1 MIMPYSFTYFK
12 PEVKEWFISN
22 VPISYRVLDVGPG
35 IGTYSDILRSSGY
48 KLDAIEIFEPY
59 IEKYNLKEKYDN
71 VYIGDITLFNIDDY
85 DFIILGDVLEHL
97 KVDDAVN
104 LINSI
109 INSGKECLVAVP
121 YKMEQ
126 GEHEGNIYETHHQPD
141 LTIDVMKERY
151 SKLECIYNNEYYGYY
166 TYINIKFEKA
176 YVLYANASYFDT
188 VLSCVKSIKTFSD
201 VPVIVYMLNSKLK
214 IDGALT
220 INWECDVDIIHKQKY
235 IDRTNDKVYKLLIQ
249 RPLIVKDALMNHA
262 KSVAYIDAD
271 SVATKYVDNIFTM
284 FDNKSVH
291 PYFVEGMYE
300 YLLIN
305 GKGGAI
311 NKNDLSTTLEHPA
324 CELFNV
330 NQYVRQ
336 KYRQT
341 GYFVSGQNCIEFL
354 DEWYNMCIHPEVL
367 AHHTH
372 YAPYHEETIVNV
384 LLWKK
389 NIHIGLPYIY
399 INGSYDTINEVY
411 DTIGFNGKDN
421 TVREWVKIPKTK
433 SNLLFFHGE
442 KDSVIMNKMIAKLN
456 SKLKILFLAPHLST
470 GGMPAFLLKRIEA
483 LKSNNDVEIFVVEYQ
498 CYSIDYVVQRNQI
511 MNIVN
516 PNFRTLWENKM
527 ELFDVI
533 NDWKPDVIHIDEMSE
548 RLDREMVTKL
558 YSNKRSYRIVE
569 TCHDVSFNPNDK
581 MFHPDAY
588 AFCTPHHLKTF
599 NNTISYK
606 QVIEFPIE
614 DLKNKKCIWDEAMMD
629 LDFDF
634 SKEHVVNVGLW
645 TSGKNQKEAVELAR
659 QMPDVQFHFIGNMAP
674 NFRDYWHPII
684 LDLPDNCKIW
694 GERDDVY
701 KFLMASDVFMFNSTW
716 ECNPLVIR
724 EAIGH
729 ECKILARDLPQY
741 CGMFDGYITPIGDNL
756 KQQLEQALEEPVTY
770 TIPTNQFI
778 NFRDN
783 HIALYKQVVSS
794 ATQMSNVSINQH
806 FVNNPFLEIKGTSDS
821 VFKIC
826 FYDEH
831 NILQYENTIKANH
844 WVKLN
849 RQWYTKWST
858 KVWENDEVIYNN
870 VLSLE
875 NKRVYIAFDS
885 SSLGD
890 TIAWIPYCLEFKNKH
905 NCDVIVSTFHNY
917 LFESVYPELEFIKPG
932 TPVSNIYAQY
942 NLGWHYDINKEPA
955 LPNTIKLQQAATNI
969 LGLDFEEIKPRI
981 AFTSSNKF
989 DSKYVTI
996 ATNST
1001 AGCKFWTKEGW
1012 QEVINFL
1019 VNKGYKVINVSK
1031 EKNPFDNC
1039 TQLEDYSMNNTI
1051 NTIYYSE
1058 FFIGLSSG
1066 LSWLAWALGKQVV
1079 MIANFSEK
1087 DHEFSCIRITND
1099 TLCHG
1104 CWNSPNEKFDKGDWD
1119 WCPRHKNTPRHFEC
1133 HRGISSNDV
1142 IIKLPL

>member
-1 MIMPYSFTYFK
+1 MPYSFTYFK

-48 KLDAIEIFEPY
+48 KLDAVEIFEPY

-97 KVDDAVN
+97 KMDDAIK

-121 YKMEQ
+121 YTMEQ

-141 LTIDVMKERY
+141 LTIEVMKERY

-176 YVLYANASYFDT
+176 YVLYANAAYFDT

-201 VPVIVYMLNSKLK
+201 VPIIVYMLNSKLK

-220 INWECDVDIIHKQKY
+220 INWECDIDVIHKQKY
-235 IDRTNDKVYKLLIQ
+235 IDRTNDEVYKLLIQ
-249 RPLIVKDALMNHA
+249 RPLIVKDALMNYA

-291 PYFVEGMYE
+291 PYFVEGMYD

-305 GKGGAI
+305 GRGGAASR
-311 NKNDLSTTLEHPA
+311 KDLSTTLEHPA

-354 DEWYNMCIHPEVL
+354 DEWYAMCTHPEVL
-367 AHHTH
+367 ANHTH

-399 INGSYDTINEVY
+399 MNGSYDTINEVY
-411 DTIGFNGKDN
+411 DTIGFNGEDN

-442 KDSVIMNKMIAKLN
+442 KDSTIMNKMIAKLN

-483 LKSNNDVEIFVVEYQ
+483 LQTSGNIDILVVEYQ
-498 CYSIDYVVQRNQI
+498 CYSLDYVVQREQI
-511 MNIVN
+511 KNLV
-516 PNFRTLWENKM
+516 PVHTLYEDKN
-527 ELFDVI
+527 ELFQI
-533 NDWKPDVIHIDEMSE
+533 IQQFKPDVIHIDEMSE

-558 YSNKRSYRIVE
+558 YSTDREYRIVE
-569 TCHDVSFNPNDK
+569 TCHDVSFTPDDK
-581 MFHPDAY
+581 IFHPDAY

-599 NNTISYK
+599 NNTNSYK

-614 DLKNKKCIWDEAMMD
+614 DLKNKKCIWDEAMFD

-659 QMPDVQFHFIGNMAP
+659 QMPDVQFHFVGNMAP
-674 NFRDYWHPII
+674 NFRDYWYPII
-684 LDLPDNCKIW
+684 LNLPDNCKIW

-701 KFLMASDVFMFNSTW
+701 KFLMASDVFMFNSTL

-741 CGMFDGYITPIGDNL
+741 CGMFDEYITPIGDDL
-756 KQQLEQALEEPVTY
+756 KQQLEEALEQPVTY

-794 ATQMSNVSINQH
+794 TIQMSNVTIVNN
-806 FVNNPFLEIKGTSDS
+806 FVSNPFLEIKGTSNS
-821 VFKIC
+821 VFKVC

-831 NILQYENTIKANH
+831 DVLQYQNTIKANH
-844 WVKLN
+844 WVRLN
-849 RQWYTKWST
+849 RQWYTKWTT
-858 KVWENDEVIYNN
+858 KVWENDKLIFNQ
-870 VLSLE
+870 SLNAY

-932 TPVSNIYAQY
+932 TSVSNIYAQY
-942 NLGWHYDINKEPA
+942 TLGWHYDLDKEPA
-955 LPNTIKLQQAATNI
+955 LPNTIPLQQTATNI
-969 LGLDFEEIKPRI
+969 LGLDYQEIKPRI
-981 AFTSSNKF
+981 AFIPRNNLYG
-989 DSKYVTI
+989 KYVTI

-1012 QEVINFL
+1012 QEVINHL
-1019 VNKGYKVINVSK
+1019 VKEGYKVINVSK

-1039 TQLEDYSMNNTI
+1039 TQIEDYSMDNTI

-1066 LSWLAWALGKQVV
+1066 LSWMAWALGKQVV
-1079 MIANFSEK
+1079 MIANFSDK
-1087 DHEFSCIRITND
+1087 DHEFKCIRITN
-1099 TLCHG
+1099 TNVCHG
-1104 CWNSPNEKFDKGDWD
+1104 CWNDANEKFDKGDWD

>member
-48 KLDAIEIFEPY
+48 KLDAVEIFEPY

-97 KVDDAVN
+97 KMDDAIK

-121 YKMEQ
+121 YTMEQ

-141 LTIDVMKERY
+141 LTIEVMKERY

-176 YVLYANASYFDT
+176 YVLYANAAYFDT

-201 VPVIVYMLNSKLK
+201 VPIIVYMLNSKLK

-220 INWECDVDIIHKQKY
+220 INWECDIDVIHKQKY
-235 IDRTNDKVYKLLIQ
+235 IDRTNDGVYKLLIQ
-249 RPLIVKDALMNHA
+249 RPLIVKDALMNYA

-291 PYFVEGMYE
+291 PYFVEGMYD

-305 GKGGAI
+305 GRGGAASR
-311 NKNDLSTTLEHPA
+311 KDLSTTLEHPA

-354 DEWYNMCIHPEVL
+354 DEWYAMCTHPEVL
-367 AHHTH
+367 ANHTH

-399 INGSYDTINEVY
+399 MNGSYDTINEVY
-411 DTIGFNGKDN
+411 DTIGFNGEDN

-442 KDSVIMNKMIAKLN
+442 KDSTIMNKMIAKLN

-483 LKSNNDVEIFVVEYQ
+483 LQTSGNIDILVVEYQ
-498 CYSIDYVVQRNQI
+498 CYSLDYVVQREQI
-511 MNIVN
+511 KNLV
-516 PNFRTLWENKM
+516 PVHTLYEDKN
-527 ELFDVI
+527 ELFQI
-533 NDWKPDVIHIDEMSE
+533 IQQFKPDVIHIDEMSE

-558 YSNKRSYRIVE
+558 YSTDREYRIVE
-569 TCHDVSFNPNDK
+569 TCHDVSFTPDDK
-581 MFHPDAY
+581 IFHPDAY

-599 NNTISYK
+599 SNTTSYK

-659 QMPDVQFHFIGNMAP
+659 QMPNVQFHFVGNMAP
-674 NFRDYWHPII
+674 NFREYWYPII
-684 LDLPDNCKIW
+684 LNLPDNCKIW

-729 ECKILARDLPQY
+729 ECKILARNLPQY
-741 CGMFDGYITPIGDNL
+741 CGMFDEYITPIGDDL
-756 KQQLEQALEEPVTY
+756 KQQLEEALEQPVTY
-770 TIPTNQFI
+770 TIPADGFI
-778 NFRDN
+778 NFRDD

-794 ATQMSNVSINQH
+794 TIQMSNVTIVHN
-806 FVNNPFLEIKGTSDS
+806 FVNNPFLEIKGTSNS
-821 VFKIC
+821 VFKVC

-831 NILQYENTIKANH
+831 DVLQYQNTIKANH
-844 WVKLN
+844 WVRLN
-849 RQWYTKWST
+849 RQWYTKWTT
-858 KVWENDEVIYNN
+858 KVWENDKLIFNQ
-870 VLSLE
+870 SLNAY

-932 TPVSNIYAQY
+932 TSVSNIYAQY
-942 NLGWHYDINKEPA
+942 TLGWHYDLDKEPA
-955 LPNTIKLQQAATNI
+955 LPNTIPLQQTATNI
-969 LGLDFEEIKPRI
+969 LGLDYQEIKPRI
-981 AFTSSNKF
+981 AFIPRNNLYG
-989 DSKYVTI
+989 KYVTI

-1012 QEVINFL
+1012 QEVINHL
-1019 VNKGYKVINVSK
+1019 VKEGYKVINVSK

-1039 TQLEDYSMNNTI
+1039 TQIEDYSMDNTI

-1066 LSWLAWALGKQVV
+1066 LSWLAWGLGLPVV
-1079 MIANFSEK
+1079 MIANFTEE
-1087 DHEFSCIRITND
+1087 DHEFKCIRITN
-1099 TLCHG
+1099 TNVCHG
-1104 CWNSPNEKFDKGDWD
+1104 CWNDANEKFDKGDWD

>member
-1 MIMPYSFTYFK
+1 MPYSFTYFK

-48 KLDAIEIFEPY
+48 KLDAVEIFEPY

-97 KVDDAVN
+97 KMDDAIK

-121 YKMEQ
+121 YTMEQ

-141 LTIDVMKERY
+141 LTIEVMKERY

-176 YVLYANASYFDT
+176 YILYANEAYFDT

-201 VPVIVYMLNSKLK
+201 VPIIVYMLNSKLK

-262 KSVAYIDAD
+262 KSVAYIDSD

-291 PYFVEGMYE
+291 PYFVEGMYD

-305 GKGGAI
+305 GRGGAASR
-311 NKNDLSTTLEHPA
+311 KDLSTTLEHPA

-354 DEWYNMCIHPEVL
+354 DEWYAMCVHPEVL

-399 INGSYDTINEVY
+399 MNGSYDTINEVY

-442 KDSVIMNKMIAKLN
+442 KDSTIMNKMIAKLN

-483 LKSNNDVEIFVVEYQ
+483 LQTSGNVDILVVEYQ
-498 CYSIDYVVQRNQI
+498 CYSLDYVVQREQI
-511 MNIVN
+511 KNLV
-516 PNFRTLWENKM
+516 PVHTLYEDKN
-527 ELFDVI
+527 ELFQI
-533 NDWKPDVIHIDEMSE
+533 IQQFKPDVIHIDEMSE

-558 YSNKRSYRIVE
+558 YSTDREYRIVE
-569 TCHDVSFNPNDK
+569 TCHDVSFTPDDK
-581 MFHPDAY
+581 IFHPDAY
-588 AFCTPHHLKTF
+588 AFCTPHHLNTF
-599 NNTISYK
+599 SNTNSYK

-614 DLKNKKCIWDEAMMD
+614 DLKNKKCIWDEAMFD

-659 QMPDVQFHFIGNMAP
+659 QMPNVQFHFVGNMAP
-674 NFRDYWHPII
+674 NFRDYWYPII

-694 GERDDVY
+694 GERNDVY

-729 ECKILARDLPQY
+729 ECKILARNLPQY
-741 CGMFDGYITPIGDNL
+741 CGMFDEYITPIGDDL
-756 KQQLEQALEEPVTY
+756 KQQLEEVLEQPVTY
-770 TIPTNQFI
+770 TVPADGFV
-778 NFRDN
+778 NFRDD
-783 HIALYKQVVSS
+783 HITLYKQVVSS
-794 ATQMSNVSINQH
+794 ATQMSNVTIVNN
-806 FVNNPFLEIKGTSDS
+806 FVSNPFLEIKGTSNS
-821 VFKIC
+821 VFKVC
-826 FYDEH
+826 FYDEDGV
-831 NILQYENTIKANH
+831 LQYENTIKANH

-849 RQWYTKWST
+849 RQWYTKWTT
-858 KVWENDEVIYNN
+858 KVWENDKLIFNQ
-870 VLSLE
+870 SLNAY

-917 LFESVYPELEFIKPG
+917 LFESVYPELKFIKPG
-932 TPVSNIYAQY
+932 TSVSNIYAQY
-942 NLGWHYDINKEPA
+942 TLGWHYNLDKEPVTP
-955 LPNTIKLQQAATNI
+955 PNIIPLQQAATNI
-969 LGLDFEEIKPRI
+969 LGLEYKEIKPKI
-981 AFTSSNKF
+981 AFVPKDNVHG
-989 DSKYVTI
+989 KYVVI

-1001 AGCKFWTKEGW
+1001 AQCKFWTKEGW
-1012 QEVINFL
+1012 QEVINYL
-1019 VNKGYKVINVSK
+1019 VDNGYKVINVSK
-1031 EKNPFDNC
+1031 ERNDFENC
-1039 TQLEDYSMNNTI
+1039 YQLPNGSLQEVSNV
-1051 NTIYYSE
+1051 IYHAR

-1066 LSWLAWALGKQVV
+1066 LSWMAWGLGLPV
-1079 MIANFSEK
+1079 MMISNFSDK
-1087 DHEFSCIRITND
+1087 DHEFSCIRITN
-1099 TLCHG
+1099 TNVCHG
-1104 CWNSPNEKFDKGDWD
+1104 CWNDGNEKFDKGDWN
-1119 WCPRHKNTPRHFEC
+1119 WCPRNKNFEC
-1133 HRGISSNDV
+1133 HTSITGKMVIDVLSNH
-1142 IIKLPL
+1142 I